1 MAEAVGEVASTG
13 ASAPELG
20 RVMTSFADPLK
31 KLGERENESGF
42 KVNRGVEESG
52 HSTGVASYLE
62 ITDILYSQDQFAL
75 TVEHQ

>member
-31 KLGERENESGF
+31 KLGEREN
-42 KVNRGVEESG
+42 
-52 HSTGVASYLE
+52 
-62 ITDILYSQDQFAL
+62 
-75 TVEHQ
+75 

>member
-31 KLGERENESGF
+31 KSGERENENGF
-42 KVNRGVEESG
+42 KVNR
-52 HSTGVASYLE
+52 
-62 ITDILYSQDQFAL
+62 
-75 TVEHQ
+75 